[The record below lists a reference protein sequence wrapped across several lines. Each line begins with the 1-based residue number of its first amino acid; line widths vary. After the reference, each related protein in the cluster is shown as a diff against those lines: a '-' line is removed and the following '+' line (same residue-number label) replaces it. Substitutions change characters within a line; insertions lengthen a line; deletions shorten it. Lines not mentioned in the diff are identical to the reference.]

1 MDSHILGS
9 SLSSRS
15 HEKKTSEKIS
25 AEPRVTF
32 RQRRRTREARTE
44 RRPSDQ
50 ENRAPLHRPWLR
62 IRTRLSVMDDLAHLP
77 AAAAACVNP
86 NQRSENPAHS
96 NGFSSTTPSANTS
109 LASSAHTKSKF
120 HTSRARRM
128 ITNGASKK
136 RRPIRALTPA
146 PRPALLDKDCASVTE
161 FLRPAAVPAGC
172 APESVD
178 TAFKAHTTLLK
189 KLTLDPF
196 ELNRYLFAYKPL
208 AKVNAVLATTLL
220 AVVEI
225 DYKNFSM
232 SPSLRSA
239 VMYVAGNA
247 HRSVYVMTF
256 AAQIKSIMRS
266 RPPAE
271 GSLPAM
277 VLEGDGLSDIEVA
290 ALDFAQEV
298 SSANAVVMESTRRR
312 VIENDANNDGRL
324 ERLVTA
330 AAAYTSFLACL
341 TSTID
346 IELTH
351 ASITYAANNLQWL
364 PWKSSGAA
372 VNVGFFEDEMADFG
386 SSHSPSGFGSKY
398 RPKRERL
405 SLNKNYDRHNRDKGV
420 KGGRARSIRRVSQFF
435 ASSLMGPKTVT
446 DVNRITE
453 SWMKVA
459 GVPPPGQLFDINDE
473 ICSLYG
479 FHPFYFSTMAMEGE
493 AMRRA
498 FLLGAKELLFSEKE
512 VTKRLKFI
520 ICYVLS
526 SVKERQRILDSDHSR
541 SFEKQGVHN
550 GHSITSVY
558 GHRTYDS
565 LSIMS
570 AHAAFLGC
578 KYGATP
584 AELVAAS
591 DVSRVRSAM
600 ERYAQDRNLNWSSH
614 SIGFPLTKRDCA
626 AILVAHALLQEAPCI
641 LERDLQAFENA
652 FGGPVKGSEYSNR
665 PSRRALMEIIGA
677 ASMWSALERY
687 ATGTL
692 AFDIDCTSNMVFGP
706 GRAEP
711 IISEFCRGSEGRK
724 VGLSLGSSEGR
735 DVMRVR
741 SDSKA
746 SRTSSLRPSMK
757 SSKSIYRKRTS
768 SALNSSTRVGRMFS
782 GPSPESREKRSQV
795 R

>member
-15 HEKKTSEKIS
+15 HEASGKFST
-25 AEPRVTF
+25 EPRVTF
-32 RQRRRTREARTE
+32 RQRRRTRETRTE

-50 ENRAPLHRPWLR
+50 ENRVPLHRPWLR

-86 NQRSENPAHS
+86 QQQAKNPAHS
-96 NGFSSTTPSANTS
+96 SGFSSTTPSASTS
-109 LASSAHTKSKF
+109 LASSVHTKSKA
-120 HTSRARRM
+120 HTSRARKM
-128 ITNGASKK
+128 ITNGSSKK
-136 RRPIRALTPA
+136 RRPIRTLTPA

-161 FLRPAAVPAGC
+161 FLRPAAVPVGC

-189 KLTLDPF
+189 KLTLDSF
-196 ELNRYLFAYKPL
+196 DLNRYLFAHKPL

-225 DYKNFSM
+225 DHKSFPM

-239 VMYVAGNA
+239 VMYVAANA

-256 AAQIKSIMRS
+256 AAQAKSIMRS

-271 GSLPAM
+271 GSMPAM
-277 VLEGDGLSDIEVA
+277 VLEGEGLSDIEVA

-298 SSANAVVMESTRRR
+298 SSANAVVIENTRRR
-312 VIENDANNDGRL
+312 VIDTDASNDGRL
-324 ERLVTA
+324 ERLVTGV
-330 AAAYTSFLACL
+330 AAYASFLACL

-351 ASITYAANNLQWL
+351 ASITYATNNLHCL
-364 PWKSSGAA
+364 PWKSSSAA
-372 VNVGFFEDEMADFG
+372 VNVGFFGDEMADFG
-386 SSHSPSGFGSKY
+386 PSQSPSGFGSKY

-405 SLNKNYDRHNRDKGV
+405 SLNKNYDRHNRDKSV

-453 SWMKVA
+453 SWMKIA

-479 FHPFYFSTMAMEGE
+479 FHPFYFSTAAMEGE

-520 ICYVLS
+520 VCYVLS

-541 SFEKQGVHN
+541 SFEKPGVHN

-558 GHRTYDS
+558 SHRTYDS

-600 ERYAQDRNLNWSSH
+600 ERYAQDQNLNWSSH

-626 AILVAHALLQEAPCI
+626 AILIAHALLQEAPCI

-677 ASMWSALERY
+677 ASMWSAFERY

-692 AFDIDCTSNMVFGP
+692 AFDIDCTSNMVFGS

-711 IISEFCRGSEGRK
+711 IISEFCKGNEGRK
-724 VGLSLGSSEGR
+724 IGLSLGSSEGR

-782 GPSPESREKRSQV
+782 GPSPESRGKRSQV